1 MTTPRKY
8 ATAEAFRRALEDRLY
23 KLAEKDTVDI
33 QRLRRQVAF
42 DCLLARLFAD
52 PAAPWVLKGGYAM
65 ELRIKEARTT
75 QDIDLV
81 LKATPKSRADDAEKD
96 RVRAALQDAADRDL
110 GDFFVFTVGRQ
121 MRSLDAAPY
130 GGARYPIA
138 AAMADRRFVSFHL
151 DAALGDPV
159 LEPLATIEGRDWL
172 AFAGIRPGRFPTLST
187 EQHLAEKF
195 HAYTLPRSRPNTR
208 VRDMVDMALL
218 LRTDRLDRRRVQ
230 EALKAVFT
238 RRKTHPIPSE
248 LEPPP
253 AAWEAPYRDLAVDC
267 GLPSDIRV
275 AFDELQAFWRQL
287 PRGAA

>member
-1 MTTPRKY
+1 MKEPRKY
-8 ATAEAFRRALEDRLY
+8 ATAAAFRRALEDRLY
-23 KLAEKDTVDI
+23 QLAEKDALDI

-65 ELRIKEARTT
+65 ELRIKEARAT

-81 LKATPKSRADDAEKD
+81 LKAAPRSRANDAEKD

-121 MRSLDAAPY
+121 MKSLDAAPY

-138 AAMADRRFVSFHL
+138 AEMAGRNFVRFHL

-159 LEPLATIEGRDWL
+159 LEPLVLTEGRDWL
-172 AFAGIRPGRFPTLST
+172 AFAGIRPGRFPTLSA

-195 HAYTLPRSRPNTR
+195 HAYTLPRARPNTR
-208 VRDMVDMALL
+208 VRDLVDMALL
-218 LRTDRLDRRRVQ
+218 LRSDQLDRQRVSN
-230 EALKAVFT
+230 ALKVVFT
-238 RRKTHPIPSE
+238 RRKTHPIPTE

-253 AAWEAPYRDLAVDC
+253 EAWEAPYRDLAADC
-267 GLPSDIRV
+267 GLPGEIGI
-275 AFDELQAFWRQL
+275 AFADLREFWRNL
-287 PRGAA
+287 PRHAA